1 MVHLLRKVAQSKK
14 MLNRVFTGIILALF
28 FLLLL
33 VYGSGLILASL
44 FSLIAIYA
52 YYEWLIICKSS
63 NKDIFILITLLLTTM
78 IAFLLLYTHAVIIF
92 LAYISIFAWLIILF
106 DLLLTL
112 NVYKKILQ
120 VSSKFIGL
128 IFIFITWTLFISLG
142 QTGNSNIF
150 SHNYLLFSNHES
162 VYMSQYYLF
171 IIGLVSLTDMSG
183 YFFGKIFGRIKLC
196 PVISPNKT
204 LEGFIASLLIPMVT
218 FYIFFTYIIPVPILI
233 LDIFYLLLICIFCT
247 VGDLFVSVYKR
258 YHQVKDSGNILP
270 GHGGIMD
277 RLDSYLPTIAILHI
291 WLFL

>member
-1 MVHLLRKVAQSKK
+1 MVHLLRKVAQTKK
-14 MLNRVFTGIILALF
+14 MLNRVFTGIILASF

-33 VYGSGLILASL
+33 VYGSGPILASL

-52 YYEWLIICKSS
+52 YYEWLIICKST
-63 NKDIFILITLLLTTM
+63 NKDIFMLITLLLTTM

-92 LAYISIFAWLIILF
+92 LVYISIFAWLIILF

-120 VSSKFIGL
+120 VGSKFIGL
-128 IFIFITWTLFISLG
+128 IFIFITWALFISLG
-142 QTGNSNIF
+142 ETGNSNIF

-171 IIGLVSLTDMSG
+171 LIGLVSLTDISG
-183 YFFGKIFGRIKLC
+183 YFVGKIFGRKKLC

-218 FYIFFTYIIPVPILI
+218 FYIFFTYIIPVPIFI
-233 LDIFYLLLICIFCT
+233 LDVFYLLLICIFCT

>member
-1 MVHLLRKVAQSKK
+1 
-14 MLNRVFTGIILALF
+14 MLNRIFTGTILASF

-33 VYGSGLILASL
+33 VYSSGPILASL

-52 YYEWLIICKSS
+52 YYEWLIICKST
-63 NKDIFILITLLLTTM
+63 NKDIITFIILILITM

-92 LAYISIFAWLIILF
+92 LAYVSIFAWLIILF

-112 NVYKKILQ
+112 NIYKKTLQ
-120 VSSKFIGL
+120 VNSKFMGL
-128 IFIFITWTLFISLG
+128 IFIFITWALFISLG
-142 QTGNSNIF
+142 ETSNSNIL

-162 VYMSQYYLF
+162 FYISQYYLF

-183 YFFGKIFGRIKLC
+183 YFVGKIIGRKKLC
-196 PVISPNKT
+196 PAISPNKT
-204 LEGFIASLLIPMVT
+204 LEGFIASLLIPIVT
-218 FYIFFTYIIPVPILI
+218 FYIVYTYIIPVPIFM

-258 YHQVKDSGNILP
+258 FYLVKDSGNILP
-270 GHGGIMD
+270 GHGGILD

-291 WLFL
+291 WLFIQ